1 MSSIVIAG
9 DTSGSVTLQAPATA
23 GTTVLT
29 LPSTTGTV
37 MAPTSSGTAGQVLTS
52 SGSATPTWATPSS
65 GALVLLSTVTASN
78 SATVDVETTF
88 DSTYDVYKLIISGLT
103 LATNNDSVALRMK
116 IGGSYITTTTYVYH
130 HSIPNSNATT
140 YSGTASNG
148 DDTIYLASVGNAA
161 NRSVNYEI
169 TIFNPSSTAFSKSI
183 IWHGTTITS
192 LGYAANSSGGAH
204 NTGTAALTGIRIYG
218 NSSNVVAGKFRLY
231 GVANS

>member
-29 LPSTTGTV
+29 LPST
-37 MAPTSSGTAGQVLTS
+37 SGTLAIG
-52 SGSATPTWATPSS
+52 S

-103 LATNNDSVALRMK
+103 VVSNGDTLMVRMK
-116 IGGSYITTTTYVYH
+116 IGGTYLTTATYVYH
-130 HSIPNSNATT
+130 HSVPTSVATT
-140 YSGTASNG
+140 YAGTASNS
-148 DDTIYLASVGNAA
+148 DDAVYLASVGNAA
-161 NRSVNYEI
+161 NRSANYEI

-183 IWHGTTITS
+183 TWHGTTIRS
-192 LGYAANSSGGAH
+192 GDGYATNSSGGAH
-204 NTGTAALTGIRIYG
+204 NTGTAALTGIRIMGLSG
-218 NSSNVVAGKFRLY
+218 NILAGKFRLY
-231 GVANS
+231 GLANS